1 MRKDDKEIKDIL
13 QRDTVK
19 LSDEQKRKIDV
30 ILVNLPEKK
39 ISIEKPADFREMIKR
54 GVIWKPALATLV
66 VLLVLPNINPVIAHA
81 MYKIPLVGKFFEVV
95 TMRNYEYQDATH
107 EADIKVPEVVAGD
120 GMAETVTTEAVD
132 ELNKDSSAFVNQI
145 IGEFEEN
152 FSEGSYQATYVD
164 YEVIC
169 DTEDWFTLR
178 ILVSEV
184 EASSDE
190 YYKYYH
196 IDKATEELVE
206 LGDLFADDK
215 YLDVISENIHE
226 QMKAQME
233 ADEEEMV
240 FYWIESEFEE
250 ERECYKITAD
260 QNFYFNEAGG
270 IVIVYNKY
278 DVAPGYMGCPEFAV
292 PQEVYREYLR

>member
-1 MRKDDKEIKDIL
+1 MRKDDREIKKIL
-13 QRDTVK
+13 QSNCVK
-19 LSDEQKRKIDV
+19 MDDGQKRKVD
-30 ILVNLPEKK
+30 ILLANLPEKD
-39 ISIEKPADFREMIKR
+39 ISIEKEAGFKETLRW
-54 GVIWKPALATLV
+54 GGAWKPALATLA
-66 VLLVLPNINPVIAHA
+66 VLLALPNVNPVVAHA
-81 MYKIPLVGKFFEVV
+81 MYEIPLVGKFFEVV
-95 TMRNYEYQDATH
+95 TIRNYEYQDATH
-107 EADIKVPEVVAGD
+107 EADIKVPEVVAED
-120 GMAETVTTEAVD
+120 GMAEAVN
-132 ELNKDSSAFVNQI
+132 ELNIDSSTFVDQI
-145 IGEFEEN
+145 ICEFEEN
-152 FSEGSYQATYVD
+152 FSEGSHQATYVD

-196 IDKATEELVE
+196 IDKTTGELVE
-206 LGDLFADDK
+206 LGDLFVDDK
-215 YLDVISENIHE
+215 CLDAISENIRE

-233 ADEEEMV
+233 ADEEEMT

-250 ERECYKITAD
+250 ERDCYKIAAD
-260 QNFYFNEAGG
+260 QNFYFNEAGE

-292 PQEVYREYLR
+292 PQEVYREYLK